1 LKARRRRAFKKND
14 FGVSIGESAGNTKIV
29 FIMRI
34 AGRALPC
41 LESQLQWGM
50 MADVLICSLFM
61 LALSKALY
69 SFTKKAIAKAIK
81 KYG

>member
-1 LKARRRRAFKKND
+1 
-14 FGVSIGESAGNTKIV
+14 
-29 FIMRI
+29 MRI

-50 MADVLICSLFM
+50 MTDVLICSLFM